1 METIDSKNASEVA
14 ELSQERRSEAQLDP
28 AGKKPAAVRQR
39 RRAGSHLKPVESRA
53 APKAVEVS
61 QGRAE
66 TLETP
71 ALISEQPL
79 KNPEL
84 ALKQTFKLL
93 QDEEW
98 YDFSEPE

>member
-1 METIDSKNASEVA
+1 MAAVR
-14 ELSQERRSEAQLDP
+14 QERRSEAQLDP
-28 AGKKPAAVRQR
+28 TGKKPAAVSQR
-39 RRAGSHLKPVESRA
+39 RRADSHIMPIESRA
-53 APKAVEVS
+53 ASKAVEVS

-84 ALKQTFKLL
+84 ALRQTFKLL